1 LQHLTP
7 VYHARGAAGQG
18 GAARPDVEDRRVPH
32 TIREKTKLLN
42 RARRIGGQ
50 VNAIERALESERPC
64 ADILNLI
71 VAARGAMNAL
81 MAEVLEEHV
90 RSHVLGNAKP
100 DSPRTRA
107 AEELVDVVRAY
118 LK

>member
-1 LQHLTP
+1 
-7 VYHARGAAGQG
+7 VA
-18 GAARPDVEDRRVPH
+18 H
-32 TIREKTKLLN
+32 TIRQKTQLLN
-42 RARRIGGQ
+42 RTRRIAGQ
-50 VNAIERALESERPC
+50 VDAIERALDNDRDC

-81 MAEVLEEHV
+81 MAEVMEEHI
-90 RSHVLGNAKP
+90 RSHILAGARP

-107 AEELVDVVRAY
+107 GEDLIGVVRSY